1 MPRIA
6 NAINR
11 RFFYYSEQAISS
23 KAYAEK
29 NYKLDLFITHG
40 ISKKE
45 KERFLQSKE
54 PYVKDA
60 WLRMESS

>member
-1 MPRIA
+1 MPRIV
-6 NAINR
+6 NAIDR
-11 RFFYYSEQAISS
+11 RFLYHNEQVISS
-23 KAYAEK
+23 NVYPKR

-45 KERFLQSKE
+45 KERFLQIKE

>member
-1 MPRIA
+1 MPRMV
-6 NAINR
+6 NFVDR
-11 RFFYYSEQAISS
+11 HFLYHSEQVISS
-23 KAYAEK
+23 NAYPK
-29 NYKLDLFITHG
+29 RNYKLDLFITHG

-45 KERFLQSKE
+45 KERFLQIKE